1 MRSTFQQE
9 LEELQQDILRMGTL
23 VEEAIG
29 QAVQSLATGNLD
41 LAKDVIARDDVVDGM
56 QIDIET
62 RCLQLIALQQPIA
75 TDLRIVGTAIKIVGD
90 LERMADHAVDIAR
103 VTLRLNGET
112 LIKPL
117 IDIPRMA
124 DMAQRMARDALRA
137 YVRRD
142 PEAAKELLRTDDQ
155 VDHLYAQLLR
165 ELLVFMMED
174 PRTIHQA
181 THLLFVAQH
190 IERVADH
197 ATNLGEAVIYMVSG
211 ERADLNR

>member
-1 MRSTFQQE
+1 MRSTFDQE

-29 QAVQSLATGNLD
+29 QAVSSLAAGNLQ
-41 LAKDVIARDDVVDGM
+41 LAELIVQRDDVVDEM
-56 QIDIET
+56 QVQIET

-75 TDLRIVGTAIKIVGD
+75 IDLRIVGTAIKIVGD

-103 VTLRLNGET
+103 VTLRLGGEP

-155 VDHLYAQLLR
+155 VDHLYAQILR
-165 ELLVFMMED
+165 ELLVLMMED

-190 IERVADH
+190 LERVADH
-197 ATNLGEAVIYMVSG
+197 ATNLGESVIYMVSG

>member
-1 MRSTFQQE
+1 MRSTFHQE

-29 QAVQSLATGNLD
+29 KAVQSLATGDLD
-41 LAKDVIARDDVVDGM
+41 LAKDIIARDDVVDGM
-56 QIDIET
+56 QVDIET

-75 TDLRIVGTAIKIVGD
+75 IDLRIVGTAIKIVGD

-112 LIKPL
+112 LMKPL

-142 PEAAKELLRTDDQ
+142 PEAAKELLRTDDL